1 MAEQTPP
8 SNSDSPDLLR
18 KRTHQ
23 DNQSGD
29 DNLTAGQKTL
39 PPKRGLLKRSKGSS
53 PAGGVDASRR
63 VTRTPIA
70 RQQASPVSQQTPAS
84 QILTPPPSPF
94 AQSPPQSP
102 SQKAPTPPGRPSPGA
117 TRPAPS
123 RTAVRAPSS
132 IASERQAKNRLD
144 KRLLEAEERRKASAE
159 RKKIEEERAAARQAA
174 KEKRQQ
180 AKALAAKKAEEQR
193 IERQKELAR
202 KKAEAEKLRLEKEA
216 EAKRLEEVRLKK
228 EKEEEVKRLEEEKKL
243 QAQERERILKSIE
256 SYRGKLSEK
265 EQELAETIADEMV
278 KRNVH
283 WEGYISLHSG
293 IGGAM
298 LS

>member
-8 SNSDSPDLLR
+8 SNSDSPDSLR

-23 DNQSGD
+23 EKQSGD

-53 PAGGVDASRR
+53 PTGRDDARSR

-70 RQQASPVSQQTPAS
+70 RQQASPVPQQAPVS

-94 AQSPPQSP
+94 AQSPPPSP
-102 SQKAPTPPGRPSPGA
+102 SHKAPTPQTRA
-117 TRPAPS
+117 TRPASS

-132 IASERQAKNRLD
+132 IASERQTKDRLD
-144 KRLLEAEERRKASAE
+144 KRLLEADERRKANAE
-159 RKKIEEERAAARQAA
+159 RKKIEEERAAARQVA

-180 AKALAAKKAEEQR
+180 AKALAAKKAEEER

-202 KKAEAEKLRLEKEA
+202 KKVEAEKLRLEKEA
-216 EAKRLEEVRLKK
+216 VAMRLEEERLKK
-228 EKEEEVKRLEEEKKL
+228 EKEEEVKRLEEEKKF

-256 SYRGKLSEK
+256 SNRGKLSKK